1 MEDRLDRTHREAMA
15 LIEAERKDR
24 REKTER
30 LRAMRLAAASQPA
43 KVRRHKVSHQPLSI
57 RLTSKRTAP
66 MAKPKRNVFHS
77 SLTKTGWVVT
87 EGGETVSRHGNQK
100 DAETAARKAGRK
112 AHAKGGLGQAVL
124 HKRDGTIREE
134 RTYGKDPER
143 TPG

>member
-1 MEDRLDRTHREAMA
+1 MRMAEAA
-15 LIEAERKDR
+15 PN
-24 REKTER
+24 
-30 LRAMRLAAASQPA
+30 PA
-43 KVRRHKVSHQPLSI
+43 KLSRNKVSHQPLSI
-57 RLTSKRTAP
+57 RATSERSTSVAKQKR
-66 MAKPKRNVFHS
+66 KVFHS

-87 EGGETVSRHGNQK
+87 EGGEPVSRHGNQK

-112 AHAKGGLGQAVL
+112 AQAEGSLGQAVL